1 MSTWYEQAI
10 FYHMYPLGMTG
21 APKTNIQTEVTD
33 RFKELDQWIP
43 HIHSLGCNAIYIGPL
58 FESSSHGYDTKDY
71 KLVDRRLGT
80 NESFRKFTKLC
91 HENGIKVVVDG
102 VFNHTGREFFAF
114 KDIQEK
120 KWDSPYK
127 DWYKGVNFGWQ
138 SPLGDPFGY
147 EAWQGHFELPCL
159 NLYNP
164 QVKDYLFDVI
174 RFWVN
179 EFDIDGIRLDC
190 ANILDFNFMKEMRAK
205 TASMK
210 PDFWL
215 MGEVIHGDYSRWVN
229 GETLHSVTNYALHK
243 ALYSGHNDHNYF
255 EIAHTVKYLQNMGNL
270 DLYNFVDNH
279 DVERIYTKL
288 SNKAH
293 FAPVHVLLY
302 TLPGVPSI
310 YYGSEFGI
318 EGKKEKFSDDSLRP
332 ALDIKD
338 YADAVQKNPC
348 TALIAALG
356 KIRQHT
362 PALSYG
368 SYVELQLTNR
378 QFAFARDLDGIRVI
392 VTVNNDDNAADMSL
406 PAGNCAEYIGTLT
419 GRKVPVQDGR
429 INVTVAANSGEIWV
443 PAGEMPEYI
452 PVKTETAD
460 IEKVQEETE
469 ETTSTQTESPAQKTI
484 TATEE
489 TAAAKAEDIQPEK
502 TADTSAISAENS
514 FPENTEAAAEKEKTV
529 IVDMNKSPEDMT
541 VDELQQAI
549 LAKMAGNGL
558 VTDQMK
564 KTVYDNIWH
573 DSLVNW
579 LKSFH

>member
-58 FESSSHGYDTKDY
+58 FESSSHGYDTRDY

-80 NESFRKFTKLC
+80 NESFREFTKLC

-215 MGEVIHGDYSRWVN
+215 MGEVIHGDYGRWVN
-229 GETLHSVTNYALHK
+229 PEMLHSVTNYELHK
-243 ALYSGHNDHNYF
+243 SIYSGFNDHNFF
-255 EIAHTVKYLQNMGNL
+255 EIAHNVRRLEAIGRQ
-270 DLYNFVDNH
+270 LYTFLDNH
-279 DVERIYTKL
+279 DEDRIASKLKVKEHLYPVYTCL
-288 SNKAH
+288 M
-293 FAPVHVLLY
+293 
-302 TLPGVPSI
+302 TLPGIPSI
-310 YYGSEFGI
+310 YYGGEWAT
-318 EGKKEKFSDDSLRP
+318 EGRRTSTCDDDLRP
-332 ALDIKD
+332 CILA
-338 YADAVQKNPC
+338 QKIPELNC
-348 TALIAALG
+348 KLTDFISKLG
-356 KIRQHT
+356 KIHQENEELHT
-362 PALSYG
+362 GKYQ
-368 SYVELQLTNR
+368 ELLLTNR
-378 QFAFARDLDGIRVI
+378 QYAYARWGNNSLII
-392 VTVNNDDNAADMSL
+392 TALNNDDNEAIL
-406 PAGNCAEYIGTLT
+406 N
-419 GRKVPVQDGR
+419 
-429 INVTVAANSGEIWV
+429 
-443 PAGEMPEYI
+443 I
-452 PVKTETAD
+452 PVPIQAREAVDLLNRDDTTSN
-460 IEKVQEETE
+460 
-469 ETTSTQTESPAQKTI
+469 ETTVLS
-484 TATEE
+484 
-489 TAAAKAEDIQPEK
+489 IQSGRLEIK
-502 TADTSAISAENS
+502 LKGNWGAVLKIKGEN
-514 FPENTEAAAEKEKTV
+514 
-529 IVDMNKSPEDMT
+529 
-541 VDELQQAI
+541 
-549 LAKMAGNGL
+549 
-558 VTDQMK
+558 
-564 KTVYDNIWH
+564 
-573 DSLVNW
+573 
-579 LKSFH
+579 

>member
-58 FESSSHGYDTKDY
+58 FESSSHGYDTRDY

-80 NESFRKFTKLC
+80 NDDFREFTKLC

-102 VFNHTGREFFAF
+102 VFNHTGRKFFAF

-215 MGEVIHGDYSRWVN
+215 MGEVIHGDYGRWVN
-229 GETLHSVTNYALHK
+229 PEMLHSVTNYELHK
-243 ALYSGHNDHNYF
+243 SIYSGFNDHNFF
-255 EIAHTVKYLQNMGNL
+255 EIAHNVRRLEAIGRQ
-270 DLYNFVDNH
+270 LYTFLDNH
-279 DVERIYTKL
+279 DEDRIASKLKVKEHLYPVYTCL
-288 SNKAH
+288 M
-293 FAPVHVLLY
+293 
-302 TLPGVPSI
+302 TLPGIPSI
-310 YYGSEFGI
+310 YYGGEWAT
-318 EGKKEKFSDDSLRP
+318 EGRRTSTCDDDLRP
-332 ALDIKD
+332 CILA
-338 YADAVQKNPC
+338 QKIPELNC
-348 TALIAALG
+348 KLTDFISKLG
-356 KIRQHT
+356 KIHQENEELHT
-362 PALSYG
+362 GKYQ
-368 SYVELQLTNR
+368 ELLLTNR
-378 QFAFARDLDGIRVI
+378 QYAYARWGNNSLII
-392 VTVNNDDNAADMSL
+392 TALNNDDNEAIL
-406 PAGNCAEYIGTLT
+406 N
-419 GRKVPVQDGR
+419 
-429 INVTVAANSGEIWV
+429 
-443 PAGEMPEYI
+443 I
-452 PVKTETAD
+452 PVPIQAREAVDLLNRDDTTSN
-460 IEKVQEETE
+460 
-469 ETTSTQTESPAQKTI
+469 ETTVLS
-484 TATEE
+484 
-489 TAAAKAEDIQPEK
+489 IQNGRLEIK
-502 TADTSAISAENS
+502 LKGNWG
-514 FPENTEAAAEKEKTV
+514 
-529 IVDMNKSPEDMT
+529 
-541 VDELQQAI
+541 AI
-549 LAKMAGNGL
+549 LKIKGEN
-558 VTDQMK
+558 
-564 KTVYDNIWH
+564 
-573 DSLVNW
+573 
-579 LKSFH
+579 